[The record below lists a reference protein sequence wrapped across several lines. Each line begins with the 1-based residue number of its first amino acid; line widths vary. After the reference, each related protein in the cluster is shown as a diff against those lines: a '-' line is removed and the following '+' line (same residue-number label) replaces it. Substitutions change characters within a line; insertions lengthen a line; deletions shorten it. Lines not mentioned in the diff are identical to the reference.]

1 MCPSLKRKRA
11 QFINF
16 KIRKCWT
23 AFALLKIEAF
33 TPQQR
38 RWNLNLSPICL
49 SAKVEYKTVFLIW
62 LELPNGEL
70 TRTAQSLKLW
80 KKGFCVDNF
89 KTRNISEILPSHAGK
104 GNEGHYEYNRKVKEY
119 SLIYFFIQW
128 FTSIPR
134 APLRYKPLCR
144 NYGCGTVW
152 LLPFRNSQEIEKI
165 GISYQ
170 TPAVVK
176 ATTEL

>member
-16 KIRKCWT
+16 KIHKCWT

-38 RWNLNLSPICL
+38 RWNLSLSPICL
-49 SAKVEYKTVFLIW
+49 SAKVKYKTVFLIW

-80 KKGFCVDNF
+80 KKTVVLCRQFQNPNHKRNSSLKPEKGMRVIMNVIEKLKNIHSFISLFSDSQAFHELHLAISPCVGIMDVEWYGFC
-89 KTRNISEILPSHAGK
+89 
-104 GNEGHYEYNRKVKEY
+104 
-119 SLIYFFIQW
+119 
-128 FTSIPR
+128 
-134 APLRYKPLCR
+134 
-144 NYGCGTVW
+144 
-152 LLPFRNSQEIEKI
+152 LL
-165 GISYQ
+165 GIH
-170 TPAVVK
+170 K
-176 ATTEL
+176 K